1 MVFNLL
7 LTMAEFF
14 DFGCFINDINPA
26 IHILP
31 IHFIRFAHS
40 VAATDFI
47 DSLIQWLPPGTWR
60 FTHSVAAA
68 WGISWD
74 KSVSKKFLIFFIFL
88 LDGQLFYLYD

>member
-14 DFGCFINDINPA
+14 DFGCFINAINPA

-40 VAATDFI
+40 VAATRPGPVASKLSYPLFSII
-47 DSLIQWLPPGTWR
+47 DAVCLS
-60 FTHSVAAA
+60 
-68 WGISWD
+68 
-74 KSVSKKFLIFFIFL
+74 SKEE
-88 LDGQLFYLYD
+88 